1 MGDTMN
7 KQALGAATLAGLLTL
22 ALSGCNDG
30 NAGEAV
36 AEIEA
41 TPLPVAVGYPEIA
54 DIAARYETTGT
65 LTTDAEAPV
74 TARTAGDVVEIL
86 VEEGDAVSKG
96 DVLARLDG
104 ERLRLT
110 MLQLRAEF
118 ERSTREVE
126 RLANLHD
133 RGLVSSA
140 QYESLV
146 YDARAS
152 KAAYE
157 LARLNWEHTEIRS
170 TIDGVVSS
178 RQVKLGSNLAEGD
191 TAFVVTNDR
200 ELLAYLDI
208 PQTELVKFRRGHVAQ
223 LSVDSDPGMSFD
235 ATVTRISPTINP
247 TTGTFRATM
256 LIDNEDRKLAPGMF
270 ARFQIAYETH
280 ADALVV
286 PASATLVE
294 DDVTVVYVVED
305 GAAVRRPVDTGI
317 RSGDYIEILGGLS
330 TGDTIVLR
338 GQSRLR
344 NGSRVLARAE
354 PAEKPARG

>member
-1 MGDTMN
+1 M
-7 KQALGAATLAGLLTL
+7 
-22 ALSGCNDG
+22 
-30 NAGEAV
+30 

-41 TPLPVAVGYPEIA
+41 TPLPVAVAYPEIT

-65 LTTDAEAPV
+65 LSTDAEALV
-74 TARTAGDVVEIL
+74 TARTAGDVAAIL
-86 VEEGDAVSKG
+86 VEEGDVVAKG

-104 ERLRLT
+104 ERVRLT
-110 MLQLRAEF
+110 MLRLQAEF
-118 ERSTREVE
+118 ERSAREVE

-178 RQVKLGSNLAEGD
+178 RRVKLGSNLAEGD

-208 PQTELVKFRRGHVAQ
+208 PQTELIKFSRGHAAQ
-223 LSVDSDPGMSFD
+223 LRVDSDPGLSFD

-247 TTGTFRATM
+247 ATGTFRATV
-256 LIDNEDRKLAPGMF
+256 LIDNGDRKLAAGMF

-280 ADALVV
+280 KDALVV
-286 PASATLVE
+286 PASATVVE
-294 DDVTVVYVVED
+294 DDATVVFVVED

-317 RSGDYIEILGGLS
+317 HSGDYIEILGGLS
-330 TGDTIVLR
+330 AGDAIVLR

-344 NGSRVLARAE
+344 NGSRVLARTE
-354 PAEKPARG
+354 PADKPARG

>member
-1 MGDTMN
+1 MD
-7 KQALGAATLAGLLTL
+7 KQGLGAATLAGLLTL
-22 ALSGCNDG
+22 VLSGCNDG

-36 AEIEA
+36 AAIES
-41 TPLPVAVGYPEIA
+41 TPLPVAVASPQIA

-65 LTTDAEAPV
+65 LTTDLEAPV
-74 TARTAGDVVEIL
+74 TARTGGDVVEIL

-104 ERLRLT
+104 ERARLT
-110 MLQLRAEF
+110 MLRLQAEF

-133 RGLVSSA
+133 RGLVSRA
-140 QYESLV
+140 RYESLV
-146 YDARAS
+146 YDVRAS

-170 TIDGVVSS
+170 TIDGAVSS
-178 RQVKLGSNLAEGD
+178 RRVKLGSTLAEGD
-191 TAFVVTNDR
+191 TAFVVTNNR

-208 PQTELVKFRRGHVAQ
+208 PQTELVKFSRGHAAQ
-223 LSVDSDPGMSFD
+223 LTVDSDPGVNFD
-235 ATVTRISPTINP
+235 ATVTRISPTIDP

-256 LIDNEDRKLAPGMF
+256 LIDNQGEHLAPGMF

-286 PASATLVE
+286 PASATVVE
-294 DDVTVVYVVED
+294 DDATVVYVVED
-305 GAAVRRPVDTGI
+305 GAAVRRRVKTGI
-317 RSGDYIEILGGLS
+317 RSGDFIEILGGLS
-330 TGDTIVLR
+330 ADDTIVLR

-354 PAEKPARG
+354 PTYKPTRG